1 MSKLEL
7 FVLFAQ
13 AMRQC
18 LGKLYEGMPDKMTTF
33 VTLVADRLLPFV
45 TNFNKHSTPVNVWND
60 IKGSHIFLSFDK
72 DEAEILADEFEA
84 RLYVLSTQQQV
95 AKSYF
100 ENMNDGAVNWIKG
113 LRCHLQSVHP
123 VQTLPCAVAKE
134 VLIAFDESAKK
145 PCAGS
150 SRAGPISWSF
160 QLQRFAF
167 YGTVLLDL
175 MLVHEYLCHVIPR
188 NTELNHDVREVW
200 LHSCIL
206 YGIRNVIPADERT
219 AVKKV
224 WLQFSQNYAEHFRG
238 EDSYGARGSL
248 EIDEL
253 TKRLSG
259 SRLFWGL
266 TFSILKAP
274 QGEHQADLIYTI
286 LRALSS
292 LSDNQLTNLSD
303 WASLEELCRSI
314 NDVK

>member
-113 LRCHLQSVHP
+113 SDVISKVSILY
-123 VQTLPCAVAKE
+123 
-134 VLIAFDESAKK
+134 K
-145 PCAGS
+145 PCLVR
-150 SRAGPISWSF
+150 SR
-160 QLQRFAF
+160 
-167 YGTVLLDL
+167 
-175 MLVHEYLCHVIPR
+175 
-188 NTELNHDVREVW
+188 
-200 LHSCIL
+200 
-206 YGIRNVIPADERT
+206 
-219 AVKKV
+219 
-224 WLQFSQNYAEHFRG
+224 
-238 EDSYGARGSL
+238 
-248 EIDEL
+248 
-253 TKRLSG
+253 KR
-259 SRLFWGL
+259 
-266 TFSILKAP
+266 
-274 QGEHQADLIYTI
+274 
-286 LRALSS
+286 
-292 LSDNQLTNLSD
+292 
-303 WASLEELCRSI
+303 C
-314 NDVK
+314 